1 MSAPNR
7 HDPAALADA
16 TGWIG
21 LAFGL
26 LVGAFVLAQLLADAP
41 GAPGVNGQW
50 VAESGA
56 RPPGAGAD
64 GEPYPAAAGWDSAP
78 LAAIPASGAAQPD
91 LAHRTAA
98 AAAPE
103 PAPGPELEI
112 IEGSLR
118 RNQTL
123 SGALRARGISAA
135 TVHAIAVGMRPV
147 FDFRYSRPRD
157 DFWLARDPEGRLVEF
172 RYSRSRIERYL
183 LRRVAGAD
191 GDELVASA
199 YEPEIEL
206 RPARLAGIVHTSLY
220 EGMRQLG
227 EDGELAHDFAEIFA
241 WDVDFSR
248 GVQPGDEFRVL
259 YERRTLVEKGRE
271 EYLGP
276 GRILAARYIN
286 ADDEFSAVYFENGE
300 QRGGFYRLDGSSV
313 ERQFLRAPLNYRRIS
328 SRFTSS
334 RLHPILKVRR
344 PHPAIDYAAPTGTPV
359 WSVANGTVIFRGV
372 MGGLGKTVK
381 VRHPGGYV
389 SFYAHLSRFPKGLN
403 VGERVRQKQVVGY
416 VGSTGTATGPHLD
429 FRMKQNG
436 RYINPALVQAPPGDP
451 ISPTVMPE
459 FLAKR
464 DEYLDELDPLP
475 MRVMTQE
482 AGL

>member
-1 MSAPNR
+1 
-7 HDPAALADA
+7 LADA
-16 TGWIG
+16 TGWIA

-26 LVGAFVLAQLLADAP
+26 LFGAFVAAQLLAHGSDDA
-41 GAPGVNGQW
+41 QT
-50 VAESGA
+50 
-56 RPPGAGAD
+56 
-64 GEPYPAAAGWDSAP
+64 
-78 LAAIPASGAAQPD
+78 LAAEGASGPQ
-91 LAHRTAA
+91 
-98 AAAPE
+98 E
-103 PAPGPELEI
+103 PATMAYVTEARDLPVYETAIAPDETGSAVPTPVEQHILE
-112 IEGSLR
+112 GKLR

-123 SGALRARGISAA
+123 SAALRGQDISAGM
-135 TVHAIAVGMRPV
+135 VHAIAVGMGPV
-147 FDFRYSRPRD
+147 FDFRYSRPGD
-157 DFWLARDPEGRLVEF
+157 HYWLARDANGELIEF
-172 RYSRSRIERYL
+172 RYSRSSIERYA
-183 LRRVAGAD
+183 LRRIGD
-191 GDELVASA
+191 GEDAKFIATA

-206 RPARLAGIVHTSLY
+206 RPTRLAGIVSSSLY
-220 EGMRQLG
+220 EAMRQLG
-227 EDGELAHDFAEIFA
+227 EEGELAHDFAEIFA

-259 YERRTLVEKGRE
+259 YERRMLVEDDRE

-286 ADDEFSAVYFENGE
+286 ADDEHNAVYYENGDDV
-300 QRGGFYRLDGSSV
+300 GGYYRLDGSSV

-372 MGGLGKTVK
+372 LGGLGKTVK
-381 VRHPGGYV
+381 VRHSGGYV

-429 FRMKQNG
+429 FRMQQHGK
-436 RYINPALVQAPPGDP
+436 YLNPASVQAPPGDP
-451 ISPTVMPE
+451 ISPQSMPE
-459 FLAKR
+459 FLAMR
-464 DEYLDELDPLP
+464 DSYLDELDPQSL
-475 MRVMTQE
+475 RVVTQE